1 MKRRITSHDVAKAAG
16 VSQSAVS
23 LVLSGRTDARIPDAT
38 RERVFAA
45 ARDLNY
51 RPNSVARTLVT
62 GRTHRIGI
70 VASSPFAFVHPE
82 NYYREVLGGVMRG
95 VLHCNQN
102 LLFHSAQYPND
113 AALCADILSGGTDG
127 VLLVGRER
135 GDSLTN
141 SLLDADFPTVCLSY
155 IPNRPVFY
163 AVDCENE
170 TGAHLAVTH
179 LLELGHRRI
188 GLTRTASP
196 SSWQDEREA
205 GAARAVAE
213 SGFVNA
219 EIVFL
224 SERDPDNALNLLA
237 EVLRLRAENP
247 PLTALI
253 FGDESAP
260 QRLAESL
267 PAHGIRVPEDFSVIS
282 FNSTPAS
289 ERTRP
294 PLTSIYQPLEE
305 IAFAAVALLVDLI
318 EGREPEPGVRRFPV
332 RLDVRESTGPV
343 MVSGVETGP

>member
-1 MKRRITSHDVAKAAG
+1 MLKRRITSHDVAKAAG

-23 LVLSGRTDARIPDAT
+23 LVLSGRTNARIPDAT

-45 ARDLNY
+45 ARELNY
-51 RPNSVARTLVT
+51 RPNSVARTLAT

-95 VLHCNQN
+95 VLHHNQN

-113 AALCADILSGGTDG
+113 NALCADILSGGTDG

-135 GDSLTN
+135 GDGLTN

-155 IPNRPVFY
+155 LPQRPVFY
-163 AVDCENE
+163 AVDSENE
-170 TGAHLAVTH
+170 TGMRLAVKH

-188 GLTRTASP
+188 GLTRTAAP

-205 GAARAVAE
+205 GAAQAVSE
-213 SGFVNA
+213 SGLSGV
-219 EIVFL
+219 EIVSI
-224 SERDPDNALNLLA
+224 SERGPDNDANLLA
-237 EVLRLRAENP
+237 EVLRLRRENP
-247 PLTALI
+247 PLTALV
-253 FGDESAP
+253 FGDESGP
-260 QRLAESL
+260 QKLAETL
-267 PAHGIRVPEDFSVIS
+267 PAHGIRAPEDFSIIS
-282 FNSTPAS
+282 FNSTHAS
-289 ERTRP
+289 ERTCP

-305 IAFAAVALLVDLI
+305 IAFAAVALLVDVI
-318 EGREPEPGVRRFPV
+318 EGREPEPGARRFPV

-343 MVSGVETGP
+343 SLQKRK